1 MVAGIFE
8 KSKRLRKALFFIV
21 KKLPMSGAAVRCD
34 YPRNV
39 GRPSRRATYL
49 RRCCEPVKA
58 ENTTGRRRGQS
69 FPQTPCKAFRHS
81 EFVIFRASSLR
92 PFPFRLPTE
101 QCPSFPAGLARDE

>member
-39 GRPSRRATYL
+39 GRRSRRA
-49 RRCCEPVKA
+49 A
-58 ENTTGRRRGQS
+58 
-69 FPQTPCKAFRHS
+69 
-81 EFVIFRASSLR
+81 
-92 PFPFRLPTE
+92 
-101 QCPSFPAGLARDE
+101 

>member
-8 KSKRLRKALFFIV
+8 KSKRLRKAFFFIV

-39 GRPSRRATYL
+39 GRPLRRAAL
-49 RRCCEPVKA
+49 RRCCEPVYAGKHDGA
-58 ENTTGRRRGQS
+58 PAGTVDPADAMQGVS
-69 FPQTPCKAFRHS
+69 PILIC
-81 EFVIFRASSLR
+81 IFRASFLR

-101 QCPSFPAGLARDE
+101 QCPSFPAGLARD